1 MSKLAILAVIA
12 ASVAGAAAAY
22 IAASIFF
29 PTLLFF
35 PYQRSVG
42 STRVYSEAPIP
53 DDMLSVISVS
63 NRRLAKSE
71 IFEPGALGGPIF
83 LTDGGL
89 RWDILSIGAPHSFGL
104 TRPAG
109 ENVVINRSNAAL
121 DKVWNGSGSP
131 ITGVRSLTG
140 VVTHERT
147 HVLIRAHFG
156 AFADRLYPAWVR
168 EGYCDYIAGSSTL
181 SDSEAT
187 ALRAS
192 GSTLPALFYY
202 DSRKRV
208 ERILRENGGSVDKLF
223 HSAGSAAGASGEE

>member
-1 MSKLAILAVIA
+1 MSKLAVLVAIFAPVVGGAVI
-12 ASVAGAAAAY
+12 Y
-22 IAASIFF
+22 IAASIFS

-42 STRVYSEAPIP
+42 GTRVYSEEPISDAITP
-53 DDMLSVISVS
+53 VISVS
-63 NRRLAKSE
+63 NAKLEKSE
-71 IFEPGALGGPIF
+71 IFEPGALRRPIF
-83 LTDGGL
+83 LTNGGL

-121 DKVWNGSGSP
+121 DKVWNGSGSS
-131 ITGVRSLTG
+131 ITGVRSLTA

-156 AFADRLYPAWVR
+156 AFVDRIYPAWAR

-181 SDSEAT
+181 SDTQAT
-187 ALRAS
+187 ELRAS

-202 DSRKRV
+202 DSRKKV
-208 ERILRENGGSVDKLF
+208 ERILQENGGSVDKLF
-223 HSAGSAAGASGEE
+223 NSSGSATGASGNE

>member
-1 MSKLAILAVIA
+1 
-12 ASVAGAAAAY
+12 
-22 IAASIFF
+22 
-29 PTLLFF
+29 
-35 PYQRSVG
+35 
-42 STRVYSEAPIP
+42 VYSEAPIP
-53 DDMLSVISVS
+53 DAIASVISAS
-63 NRRLAKSE
+63 NAKLERSE
-71 IFEPGALGGPIF
+71 IFEAGALQRPIF
-83 LTDGGL
+83 LTNGGL
-89 RWDILSIGAPHSFGL
+89 RWDVLSIGAPHSFGL

-156 AFADRLYPAWVR
+156 TFADRLYPAWVR

-181 SDSEAT
+181 SDTEAT

-202 DSRKRV
+202 DSRKKV
-208 ERILRENGGSVDKLF
+208 ERILRENGGSVDQLF
-223 HSAGSAAGASGEE
+223 RSPAPASGASGAE